1 MTRSTLQTLRDYRRV
16 LLKYVKKEKRRLNVK
31 KKKKKRKEIE
41 FVVFYHTLP
50 IAQHIWPLCYRM
62 IALIYI
68 IDEKRSILHF
78 FFEVLHQY
86 FCPILIASMK
96 ITQVFSNA
104 FYNERFQSKS
114 RLGKKIV
121 TFSWLSIYF
130 VLVKI
135 PATNTFWNI
144 VIVKK
149 KGCYRVP
156 FM

>member
-1 MTRSTLQTLRDYRRV
+1 MSRSTLQTLRDYRRV

-78 FFEVLHQY
+78 FLKCFTN
-86 FCPILIASMK
+86 I
-96 ITQVFSNA
+96 
-104 FYNERFQSKS
+104 
-114 RLGKKIV
+114 
-121 TFSWLSIYF
+121 F
-130 VLVKI
+130 VLFLLLV
-135 PATNTFWNI
+135 
-144 VIVKK
+144 
-149 KGCYRVP
+149 
-156 FM
+156 